1 MRSTIL
7 AFSAIF
13 ALASAQTPS
22 SGPSPIGAIIPIGQP
37 CVPGGTMCA
46 LGGSCYATNSG
57 LQTIC
62 GNFQAQC
69 TSNQQCAFN
78 TCNGGF
84 CNGVLSSVSP
94 SASPT
99 PIGAVIPVGGD
110 CNPYQGA
117 TPCALGSQCY
127 ATNSGLQ
134 TRCGNFQAQCTS
146 NQQCAFNTCNNGFCN
161 GLLSSSVPSSSSPAA
176 RSSSGA
182 PSVSSKPA
190 VVTPPAGGNA
200 TITRTPSVVPTGPA
214 ASRTS
219 AAVFTG
225 AASIINVKGRAIAI
239 IFGSLAFA
247 L

>member
-1 MRSTIL
+1 
-7 AFSAIF
+7 
-13 ALASAQTPS
+13 
-22 SGPSPIGAIIPIGQP
+22 
-37 CVPGGTMCA
+37 
-46 LGGSCYATNSG
+46 
-57 LQTIC
+57 
-62 GNFQAQC
+62 
-69 TSNQQCAFN
+69 
-78 TCNGGF
+78 
-84 CNGVLSSVSP
+84 
-94 SASPT
+94 
-99 PIGAVIPVGGD
+99 
-110 CNPYQGA
+110 
-117 TPCALGSQCY
+117 
-127 ATNSGLQ
+127 
-134 TRCGNFQAQCTS
+134 
-146 NQQCAFNTCNNGFCN
+146 
-161 GLLSSSVPSSSSPAA
+161 LSSSVPSSSSPAA